1 MNNDFFIA
9 ILTGWIILS
18 IFWFGTILFI
28 FIRKPTKSKL
38 NIKIIIGSL
47 VFFLAGF
54 LFLII
59 F

>member
-1 MNNDFFIA
+1 MNIDFFIA

-28 FIRKPTKSKL
+28 FIRKPKKSKL
-38 NIKIIIGSL
+38 NKKIIIGSF
-47 VFFLAGF
+47 VIFLAGF
-54 LFLII
+54 LFLIW